1 MEESKTSASQK
12 AGVPPVYLVVGD
24 TGVGKSTFVN
34 NILGGYKAFAP
45 IKNQDGHSV
54 TIGAQIYLSETMP
67 LFSII
72 DTQGTNDTKNPDNN
86 SILRSIF
93 YKFIA
98 SENFPTEVSGI
109 IYLHDSNIVARCH
122 FDLRC

>member
-1 MEESKTSASQK
+1 MEESKTSASK
-12 AGVPPVYLVVGD
+12 KPEVPVYLVVGD

-34 NILGGYKAFAP
+34 NILGAYKAHAP
-45 IKNQDGHSV
+45 ISNKEGHSV
-54 TIGAQIYLSETMP
+54 TVGAQIYSSETLP

-86 SILRSIF
+86 AILRSIF
-93 YKFIA
+93 YRFIA
-98 SENFPTEVSGI
+98 GDNFPTDVNGI